1 MILRQWIFSL
11 FCMLCSFASGPM
23 IFNWTLLLTAVNWSQ
38 VAIKI
43 VDKSQLDAANLRK
56 LYREVQILKMLK
68 HDNIVR
74 LYQVME
80 TKDMLYLV
88 SEYAK
93 QGEIFGKSAHY

>member
-1 MILRQWIFSL
+1 MPFL
-11 FCMLCSFASGPM
+11 FLNRLCFVSCVA
-23 IFNWTLLLTAVNWSQ
+23 Q

-56 LYREVQILKMLK
+56 LYREVQILKLLK

-80 TKDMLYLV
+80 TQDMLYLV
-88 SEYAK
+88 SEYAT
-93 QGEIFGKSAHY
+93 QGEIFGQLRHGVHK

>member
-1 MILRQWIFSL
+1 
-11 FCMLCSFASGPM
+11 M
-23 IFNWTLLLTAVNWSQ
+23 IFNWTLLLTPVNWSQ